1 MNRKLLLTIIFCA
14 AFLLRI
20 GLLFTAY
27 HGDLNNNISWGN
39 LAVERGLKD
48 FYEGKDW
55 AYSNPNQPPL
65 TILMFGGLKVV
76 WNAVE
81 DTSWYLNNRFSVFPS
96 SFIWFWEEKGMILLV
111 KLPGVIADL
120 LIGYFIY
127 RYLAKKKNKKS
138 ILITALWLFNPVVWY
153 NSSLW
158 GQTDSIVNL
167 LGFLGILFLF
177 EKKLIPSIL
186 FWTLSF
192 LFKGSLAA
200 FIPVVFVYALFQKY
214 KLVEWFKA
222 VFVGLVTIVLTSIYF
237 HPQLDFPLWLVNLYS
252 QRIFPGEIGDL
263 TANAFNAWWLVNPG
277 RVLDSTLYLGL
288 PARWWGMIVLLFS
301 IGLSIFFLKKDKS
314 EKRFWY
320 VLAVVSLTSF
330 LFMTRIHERYLYP
343 FFLPATLLVTWI
355 PAVIYPLIVLTLTN
369 LLNLYHLFYAPS
381 IPVLEK
387 IYLNPSFMIVLS
399 LVNLAVFTGFILLKK
414 KA

>member
-1 MNRKLLLTIIFCA
+1 MKKILLIVIFVL
-14 AFLLRI
+14 AFLLRF
-20 GLLFTAY
+20 GLIFTAY

-39 LAVERGLKD
+39 LVVERGPIN

-55 AYSNPNQPPL
+55 PNSNPNQPPL

-81 DTSWYLNNRFSVFPS
+81 NVSWYLNNNVALFPS
-96 SFIWFWEEKGMILLV
+96 SFIWFWEAKGMILLV
-111 KLPGVIADL
+111 KLPGIIADL
-120 LIGYFIY
+120 LIGYLIY
-127 RYLAKKKNKKS
+127 RYLSKRKNKKS
-138 ILITALWLFNPVVWY
+138 VLITALWLFNPVIWY
-153 NSSLW
+153 NSSIW
-158 GQTDSIVNL
+158 GQTDSLVNL

-177 EKKLIPSIL
+177 ERKLILTVL

-200 FIPVVFVYALFQKY
+200 FIPVIFAYALFQKY
-214 KLVEWFKA
+214 KLSEWFKA
-222 VFVGLVTIVLTSIYF
+222 VAVGLITIVLISICF
-237 HPQLDFPLWLVNLYS
+237 HPQIDFPIWFINLYS

-263 TANAFNAWWLVNPG
+263 TANAFNFWWLINPG
-277 RVLDSTLYLGL
+277 KVLDSTLYLGL
-288 PARWWGMIVLLFS
+288 SARLWGIIVLLSS
-301 IGLSIFFLKKDKS
+301 IILGIYWLRKDKS

-320 VLAVVSLTSF
+320 VLAFISLVSF

-343 FFLPATLLVTWI
+343 FFIPATLLVAQI
-355 PAVIYPLIVLTLTN
+355 PVVIYPLLILTLTN

-381 IPVLEK
+381 IPILEK
-387 IYLNPSFMIVLS
+387 MYPNPLFMTVLS
-399 LVNLAVFTGFILLKK
+399 VVNLAVFAGFILLKK